1 MVAAATMAF
10 SAFTLEKGVCS
21 MNVPDVL
28 LPTCPLLTFDL
39 ALLHLLSSA
48 TLSLLLVILSATLS
62 PSYYLAYSTSLDVA
76 QGDGSKGDLTTSD
89 VFVMWD
95 MALASPPSTPSRS
108 TTPLPASTSYGTQ
121 SPTTPLAQ
129 RAYSQPATLQ
139 VPDDQPIMAPA
150 PLRKRDKFAEGR
162 VWNYV
167 PLLLVALGAVGC
179 AGANMATGE
188 SSELVFAS
196 FFRPTAHPAVASSA
210 FVIIIG
216 IFTATFAG
224 VL

>member
-1 MVAAATMAF
+1 
-10 SAFTLEKGVCS
+10 

-108 TTPLPASTSYGTQ
+108 TNPLPASTSYGTQ
-121 SPTTPLAQ
+121 SPSTPLAQ

-139 VPDDQPIMAPA
+139 VPDDQPVMAPA

-188 SSELVFAS
+188 SSELVFAYFLGPQLIQQS
-196 FFRPTAHPAVASSA
+196 RVA
-210 FVIIIG
+210 
-216 IFTATFAG
+216 
-224 VL
+224 LL